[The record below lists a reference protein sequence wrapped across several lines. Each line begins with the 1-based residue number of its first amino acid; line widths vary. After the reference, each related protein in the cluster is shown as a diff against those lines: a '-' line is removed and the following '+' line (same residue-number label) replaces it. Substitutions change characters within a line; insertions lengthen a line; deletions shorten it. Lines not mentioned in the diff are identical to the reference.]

1 MKTININ
8 DELHERLRNAAE
20 YCGISIQ
27 SLVKE
32 MLEKQFNSLKVQEFK
47 IDNINDINVDD
58 IKDYIKVKDLRE
70 GEFRVDLINEIFKKP
85 YFKLYYK

>member
-32 MLEKQFNSLKVQEFK
+32 MLEKQFNSLKIQEFK
-47 IDNINDINVDD
+47 IDNINDINVND